1 MVDTEGYNNTL
12 PQRMLSVKEVASFFQ
27 IHPNTIRR
35 WTKKGLLKSYSIGPQ
50 HSLRF
55 RQEDVID
62 FLDKSQN
69 GAHTAPG
76 GIRV

>member
-1 MVDTEGYNNTL
+1 MVDTEGYKNTL
-12 PQRMLSVKEVASFFQ
+12 PQRMLSVQEVASFFH

-55 RQEDVID
+55 KQEDVID
-62 FLDKSQN
+62 FLDKSQSRV
-69 GAHTAPG
+69 HTARG
-76 GIRV
+76 

>member
-1 MVDTEGYNNTL
+1 MDTEGYKNTL
-12 PQRMLSVKEVASFFQ
+12 PQRMLSVKEVASFFH

-35 WTKKGLLKSYSIGPQ
+35 WAKKGLLKSYSIGPQ

-69 GAHTAPG
+69 GVYAASG
-76 GIRV
+76 